1 MLDDKERKGLARYLV
16 SLAVPFILLGIGS
29 LLIAS
34 GVMVMFAGGPFLLW
48 MGLLVVGGVV
58 ALAGVV
64 GFVAL
69 MMMAEAGP
77 F

>member
-1 MLDDKERKGLARYLV
+1 MLDDKEKKGLARYLV
-16 SLAVPFILLGIGS
+16 SLAVPFVLLGIGS

-34 GVMVMFAGGPFLLW
+34 GVVVMFAGGPFFLW

-58 ALAGVV
+58 ALAGAV
-64 GFVAL
+64 GVVAL